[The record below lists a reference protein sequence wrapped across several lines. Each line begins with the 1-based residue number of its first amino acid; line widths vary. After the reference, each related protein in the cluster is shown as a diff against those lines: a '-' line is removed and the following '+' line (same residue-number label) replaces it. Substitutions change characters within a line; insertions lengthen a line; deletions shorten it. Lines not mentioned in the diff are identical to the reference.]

1 MADYE
6 EEILMRMYDEGI
18 IGMDY
23 RPIQIVRA
31 KINWLELS
39 QRYGLKKGF
48 HSIMRRLENKGYV
61 SSHGKSGDVCSLT
74 QVGVL
79 YVLGRINKKDKDK

>member
-1 MADYE
+1 
-6 EEILMRMYDEGI
+6 
-18 IGMDY
+18 MDY

-48 HSIMRRLENKGYV
+48 HSIMKRLENKGYI

-74 QVGVL
+74 QIGVL
-79 YVLGRINKKDKDK
+79 YVLGKIGKNKGERQD